1 MVHIT
6 PAPRHNTLSGM
17 ITARIYRLEDDGIY
31 LLWDKT
37 RPVQPQRKSPTLGF
51 HRPETCPASMFLTGP
66 PIGSIGPGL
75 RLGAIHVFAIL
86 AVVALL
92 LPLPIKAE
100 RELRLSNGPGDREV
114 LV

>member
-1 MVHIT
+1 
-6 PAPRHNTLSGM
+6 
-17 ITARIYRLEDDGIY
+17 
-31 LLWDKT
+31 
-37 RPVQPQRKSPTLGF
+37 
-51 HRPETCPASMFLTGP
+51 MFLTGP